1 MEETPKKPWL
11 TRAKV
16 KNIWTDHKRPR
27 KKRKEEEDP
36 PYLSP
41 SMSAK
46 DRLLAIIAS
55 EKAAD
60 VERTLKAT
68 TMVVNS
74 TAIAFEDGI
83 SCASTETTNSELQNG
98 RHGLIRKGLAG
109 IRRSFKKA
117 AKNVM
122 KKNQADLSHDSGLGE
137 DSDASHT
144 PLIYSASPTTPTPI
158 LRTTRSFSNGS
169 KEGILKHVMIREPS
183 LRHLPSALRNSFPG
197 AAQPSKPLLVRL
209 ETAKSRQYRYSYQAD
224 NLVGD
229 VSPQWGSLYFHAAQ
243 EVKGVLPEI
252 NCDSRKTIVCDL
264 LFSTNG
270 RAIEDKLMV
279 MEAQEVDETIHLLY
293 KILYFD
299 WMASNHHQQLSI
311 VLHCVQKFLV
321 ILIDVCPDLETNDRR
336 RLSICSRGL
345 LRQCEEAKYCPLGEC
360 LSRTRTLYIQVWCAL
375 LCVPFAVE

>member
-1 MEETPKKPWL
+1 MGGGRLSWLLSRGICCIMVSATPEP
-11 TRAKV
+11 
-16 KNIWTDHKRPR
+16 
-27 KKRKEEEDP
+27 
-36 PYLSP
+36 SP
-41 SMSAK
+41 LLCSV
-46 DRLLAIIAS
+46 DRLSFTRKIA
-55 EKAAD
+55 
-60 VERTLKAT
+60 L
-68 TMVVNS
+68 
-74 TAIAFEDGI
+74 
-83 SCASTETTNSELQNG
+83 
-98 RHGLIRKGLAG
+98 LIG
-109 IRRSFKKA
+109 
-117 AKNVM
+117 
-122 KKNQADLSHDSGLGE
+122 
-137 DSDASHT
+137 
-144 PLIYSASPTTPTPI
+144 
-158 LRTTRSFSNGS
+158 
-169 KEGILKHVMIREPS
+169 
-183 LRHLPSALRNSFPG
+183 
-197 AAQPSKPLLVRL
+197 
-209 ETAKSRQYRYSYQAD
+209 
-224 NLVGD
+224 
-229 VSPQWGSLYFHAAQ
+229 AAQ